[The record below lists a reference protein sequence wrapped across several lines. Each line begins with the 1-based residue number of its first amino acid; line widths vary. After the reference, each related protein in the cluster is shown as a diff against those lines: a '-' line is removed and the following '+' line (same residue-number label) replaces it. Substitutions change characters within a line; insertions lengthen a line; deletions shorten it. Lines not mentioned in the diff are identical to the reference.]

1 MLEVSRDTQR
11 DKLISLFSYYDN
23 IKEEIEQNYELN
35 YLKLKPFGENGK
47 QFNLSITSTLVN
59 SIRETARYVSYFICA
74 LMLYL
79 IVVDHDTIEQTSYF
93 TYYNYQDKL
102 IMRIICGVQLTLT
115 ILFFVLWLI
124 MKSKLSLSKYRR
136 DAEEP

>member
-1 MLEVSRDTQR
+1 
-11 DKLISLFSYYDN
+11 
-23 IKEEIEQNYELN
+23 
-35 YLKLKPFGENGK
+35 
-47 QFNLSITSTLVN
+47 
-59 SIRETARYVSYFICA
+59 
-74 LMLYL
+74 MLYL

-93 TYYNYQDKL
+93 TYYNYKDKL

-115 ILFFVLWLI
+115 ILFFVLWLV